1 MKRPDLQYNYYYPF
15 YTQSCIG
22 EKKYYY
28 KVDTII
34 HISDN
39 KGILL
44 SVGYKQKKVSEI
56 KVCEVTDPK
65 ILLNARFDGTLIHY
79 TDFAKVVNKVY
90 RTLSGAVRE
99 LSPEKSYV
107 KQLIFSYHFKH
118 SDSVEIE
125 IDYKNIHLKFDE
137 FDYVIENGQR
147 KRAKYTPSDDDIY
160 LKKLQ
165 EVVDVIDEKTKYI
178 EIDNA
183 KFNEKLDRVWESF
196 IEFFES
202 PKLIRKNEYKIK

>member
-1 MKRPDLQYNYYYPF
+1 MKCPNLLFNYYFPF
-15 YTQSCIG
+15 YTQVCTG

-56 KVCEVTDPK
+56 RVCEVTDPK
-65 ILLNARFDGTLIHY
+65 ILLNAKFDGTLIHY
-79 TDFAKVVNKVY
+79 TNFAKEVNKVY
-90 RTLSGAVRE
+90 RTLSGAVRQ

-107 KQLIFSYHFKH
+107 KQLIFGCYFKH
-118 SDSVEIE
+118 SDSIEIE
-125 IDYKNIHLKFDE
+125 INYKTIHLQFDN
-137 FDYVIENGQR
+137 FDYVIKDGQR
-147 KRAKYTPSDDDIY
+147 KRAKYTLSDDDIY

-196 IEFFES
+196 IKFFES